1 MNMHL
6 GFFVV
11 YEKLQFISL
20 FNKILA
26 FTFYYFLRGK
36 NCRMKLLIQ
45 QQINIRKALRRA
57 ENLLSGSLTVGRA
70 HP

>member
-26 FTFYYFLRGK
+26 FTFIYFLRGK
-36 NCRMKLLIQ
+36 KPQDGIADSTADKHPQ
-45 QQINIRKALRRA
+45 
-57 ENLLSGSLTVGRA
+57 GSEA
-70 HP
+70 C